1 MVRMVQFKI
10 PDKPSEVNL
19 LTLSGLNYNNNDIL
33 LPVCYTYTEE
43 NNSNENQQ
51 YEALPAKEL
60 FLWRPKLMA
69 AAREKPRCVLLT
81 YGTARQ

>member
-1 MVRMVQFKI
+1 MIYYQCVI
-10 PDKPSEVNL
+10 H
-19 LTLSGLNYNNNDIL
+19 
-33 LPVCYTYTEE
+33 TEE